1 MRRAAC
7 AVLISSALMPMAHA
21 ANATDGGGPCSKLGV
36 VKTVTQKGQAVSV
49 TCTLVGNKKLWRTG
63 APATSGKDVGR
74 STISCSTGKS
84 LPELASAKYPKRGD
98 RIDTYQLGPVRI
110 TATPVVTVTDMEKG
124 TNLYFTFSNSSSSP
138 VAVRLANWSSVAAS
152 RPNWLLHFWPV
163 IDVEVSADGSFEV
176 AVAANGSTTL
186 KIYMSNDSPPG
197 ISTTTYRYRFE
208 LGSATVE
215 IPMAV
220 TWTNGEFGDSGQRVP
235 ESARLMGRVVDAS
248 GAPIA
253 GATVAAFLGNGL
265 WKRGGTTDA
274 KGAFTIPLVSDE
286 GMAALTGGRT
296 TKPKAQWHLTVDK
309 PGYRLATDPSLRLEH
324 GKIRNCTV
332 RLSGLT
338 QSTYSLTG
346 DVHFDDPYGFW
357 DMETFGAGDRIVA
370 TPGWHPTEAVNVSP
384 LPRPGHIVAVDFSGK
399 VLWRV
404 PVGDWCWRIAVHPA
418 GAPIATN
425 CADGYLRIIDAN
437 GVVLKQM
444 QINLP
449 TAYNS
454 SAGLAFSPD
463 GTKLFVS
470 AGHPMG
476 PRVLDTRSWETLWT
490 VPGEIMMAQWSNTDA
505 ELVTASLTGVIN
517 SFTSSGALRW
527 RRGIGG
533 VPLYMNVDAQGRV
546 TVSGKSHTAYSWDAN
561 GTPLWNYEMSN
572 TTNRTRYG
580 RGASADGNYLFFAG
594 QQGLVQAL
602 NSSGQLLWER
612 LLPESL
618 ERAPSGNM
626 QLRLHNPG
634 HGATYVTPDGSYV
647 VLGARMNQVL
657 VIARD
662 GSLLWSSEQYPAR
675 RADFDE
681 TRAYHPN
688 ANAVTATPDGR
699 TIVAGYSDGTIRIF
713 TKKG

>member
-1 MRRAAC
+1 MAPTAPLAQAAGVGGAC
-7 AVLISSALMPMAHA
+7 ATVGAVA
-21 ANATDGGGPCSKLGV
+21 
-36 VKTVTQKGQAVSV
+36 TVTQKGKAVAV
-49 TCTLVGNKKLWRTG
+49 TCTLVGKKKVWKAG
-63 APATSGKDVGR
+63 AAVTSAKDIGR
-74 STISCSTGKS
+74 STISCTSGRS
-84 LPELASAKYPKRGD
+84 LSELASAKYPKRDD
-98 RIDTYQLGPVRI
+98 RTETYQLGPVRI
-110 TATPVVTVTDMEKG
+110 TATPVVTVTDLEKG
-124 TNLYFTFSNSSSSP
+124 TNLYFTFSNSASSP
-138 VAVRLANWSSVAAS
+138 VVVRVANWSSVAAS

-163 IDVEVSADGSFEV
+163 IDVEVSADGSFDV

-186 KIYMSNDSPPG
+186 KIYMSNESPPG
-197 ISTTTYRYRFE
+197 VSTATYRYRFE
-208 LGSATVE
+208 LGGASVE

-220 TWTNGEFGDSGQRVP
+220 TWTNGEFGDIGQRVP

-248 GAPIA
+248 GAPVA
-253 GATVAAFLGNGL
+253 GATVSAFLGNGL

-274 KGAFTIPLVSDE
+274 RGAFTIPLVSDE
-286 GMAALTGGRT
+286 GMVALTGGRT

-309 PGYRLATDPSLRLEH
+309 PGYRLAADPSLRLEH
-324 GKIRNCTV
+324 GKIRDCTV
-332 RLSGLT
+332 RLSGLA

-357 DMETFGAGDRIVA
+357 DMEFFGAGDRVVA

-384 LPRPGHIVAVDFSGK
+384 TPRPGHIVAVDLAGK

-404 PVGDWCWRIAVHPA
+404 PVGDWCWRIAIHPA

-437 GVVLKQM
+437 GVVLKQI
-444 QINLP
+444 QISAP
-449 TAYNS
+449 TGYNS
-454 SAGLAFSPD
+454 AAGLAFSPD
-463 GTKLFVS
+463 GTKLFTG
-470 AGHPMG
+470 ARNPGPM
-476 PRVLDTRSWETLWT
+476 VLDTTTWATLWT
-490 VPGEIMMAQWSNTDA
+490 VPGDIMMAQWSDTDA
-505 ELVTASLTGVIN
+505 GLVTASLTGVIN

-533 VPLYMNVDAQGRV
+533 VPLYINVDARGRV

-561 GTPLWNYEMSN
+561 GTPLWNYELSN

-580 RGASADGNYLFFAG
+580 RGASADGDYLFFAG
-594 QQGLVQAL
+594 QQGLEQAL
-602 NSSGQLLWER
+602 DSSGRLLWER

-626 QLRLHNPG
+626 QSRLHNPG

-647 VLGARMNQVL
+647 VLGARMNQVF
-657 VIARD
+657 VFSRD
-662 GSLLWSSEQYPAR
+662 GSVLWSSEQYPAR